1 MRLTKLNH
9 LVESKSRKARCP
21 DGKQH
26 YWIASGEVRATAGN
40 NIAVYVR
47 CKNCDTRETVWL
59 TTSEYKMQERI
70 INSSIDEQNRNF

>member
-9 LVESKSRKARCP
+9 LLGTRDRLGRCP

-40 NIAVYVR
+40 NIAVHMR
-47 CKNCDTRETVWL
+47 CNNCTARETVWL
-59 TTSEYKMQERI
+59 TTNEYRTQERI
-70 INSSIDEQNRNF
+70 INNSLDEQNRNF